1 MYTVEKRYLRC
12 HYNILTVSMK
22 APVYSQTLI
31 ILALSLSLWSC
42 RSSQPAVSDALTAE
56 KVKAAQILFGLE
68 FSAAEIDTLLP
79 SLQSNLE
86 TYRKQRQRP
95 LDNTVFPA
103 IYFDPHPANFQ
114 IPEATQ
120 VPDWGIPTSV
130 ELPTNKEA
138 LAFYSVA
145 ELAVLIRNRQVSS
158 VELTQI
164 YLDRLKRH
172 DPQLHCVVSLTEA
185 LAMEQARRAD
195 AALAAGTYLGPLHGI
210 PYGLKDLVAVPGYPT
225 TWGAGPYQHQEM
237 DTLATVAKKLEAAGA
252 VLVAKLTSGE
262 LAYGD
267 VWFGGR
273 TLNPWD
279 LTQGA
284 SGSSAGSA
292 AATAAGLV
300 AFAIGTETWG
310 SIVSPATRCGAT
322 GLRPT
327 YGRVSR
333 HGVMALSWSLD
344 KVGPICRTAQDCA
357 LVFEAIRGSDGL
369 DRTVVDAPFNFR
381 APRDLDKLRVGY
393 LEAFFTQDSSTWGKA
408 NREALA
414 TFQQMGLQAEAIELP
429 DDLPWNGVISTIIRG
444 ESSAAFDQ
452 LVLNNQDDQ
461 LARQTPG
468 SRANSL
474 RQSRF
479 IPAVEYLQANRHR
492 TLLIEEMAKLFEQYD
507 ILLLPTYGSDQSA
520 ISNMTGHPVVS
531 LPSGFDPQGRPL
543 SIILMG
549 QLYEEATLLEVAHQ
563 FQLRTGHEG
572 NTPPG
577 F

>member
-1 MYTVEKRYLRC
+1 MISLFPLK
-12 HYNILTVSMK
+12 K
-22 APVYSQTLI
+22 QAPVSSRIVVILI
-31 ILALSLSLWSC
+31 MAATLWSC
-42 RSSQPAVSDALTAE
+42 RSSQSAVSDALTAKE
-56 KVKAAQILFGLE
+56 VKAAQLLFGLDL
-68 FSAAEIDTLLP
+68 SPAEIDTLLP
-79 SLQSNLE
+79 SLQNNLE
-86 TYRKQRQRP
+86 AYRAQRQRP
-95 LDNTVFPA
+95 LDNAIFPA
-103 IYFDPHPANFQ
+103 VYFDPHPANFQ
-114 IPEATQ
+114 IPETEET
-120 VPDWGIPTSV
+120 PDWGLPNAV
-130 ELPTNKEA
+130 VLPTNKEK

-172 DPQLHCVVSLTEA
+172 DKQLHCVVTLTEA
-185 LAMEQARRAD
+185 LAMQQARRAD
-195 AALAAGTYLGPLHGI
+195 AALDAGQYLGPLHGI

-225 TWGAGPYQHQEM
+225 TWGASPYQNQEI
-237 DTLATVAKKLEAAGA
+237 DTLATIAKKLEAAGA

-279 LTQGA
+279 LSQGA
-284 SGSSAGSA
+284 RGSSAGSA
-292 AATAAGLV
+292 SATAAGLV
-300 AFAIGTETWG
+300 AFSIGTETWG

-344 KVGPICRTAQDCA
+344 KAGPICRTAQDCA
-357 LVFEAIRGSDGL
+357 LVFETIRGSDGL

-381 APRDLDKLRVGY
+381 AQRDPEKLRVGY
-393 LEAFFTQDSSTWGKA
+393 LEAFFTQDNSISGIA
-408 NREALA
+408 NQAALA
-414 TFQQMGLQAEAIELP
+414 TFQKMGLQPQAINLP
-429 DDLPWNGVISTIIRG
+429 NDLPWNGVISTIIRG

-452 LVLNNQDDQ
+452 LVLRNQDNQ

-479 IPAVEYLQANRHR
+479 IPATEYLQANRHR

-507 ILLLPTYGSDQSA
+507 LLILPTNGSDQSA
-520 ISNMTGHPVVS
+520 ISNMTGHPVIS
-531 LPSGFDPQGRPL
+531 LPAGFDPRGRPL

-549 QLYEEATLLEVAHQ
+549 QLYDEATVLEVAHQ
-563 FQLRTGHEG
+563 FQLLTEHEG
-572 NTPPG
+572 NAPPL
-577 F
+577 FKP